1 MSETIKWFWWENPI
15 CRDIIALLFSNDSG
29 KVHSKVEEKEKLYCG
44 IAKQGG
50 RGREC
55 LTLNM
60 RPRYSCTLQK
70 CTQWVNTL
78 TECSLG
84 DSSSCSEKIKW
95 PYSTKAWGS
104 LSKPVRKWDLEPDL
118 RKVATLFI
126 SVLYHCPTKWQLISL
141 SESNEQTVDVAAE
154 MMELSGSNRNCWPEM
169 VSGCCPHFPHI
180 NIIKVTR
187 LTWWLS

>member
-1 MSETIKWFWWENPI
+1 MLCGEHPCGTCRRRQKENKILLHPTFKDKILMSETIKWFWWENPI

-60 RPRYSCTLQK
+60 RPRCSCTLQK
-70 CTQWVNTL
+70 RTRWANTL

-84 DSSSCSEKIKW
+84 DSSSCSEKIRW
-95 PYSTKAWGS
+95 PYSTKVWGS
-104 LSKPVRKWDLEPDL
+104 LSKPVRKRDLQPE
-118 RKVATLFI
+118 KQQH
-126 SVLYHCPTKWQLISL
+126 SSSL
-141 SESNEQTVDVAAE
+141 SCTTVLQSD
-154 MMELSGSNRNCWPEM
+154 S
-169 VSGCCPHFPHI
+169 
-180 NIIKVTR
+180 
-187 LTWWLS
+187 